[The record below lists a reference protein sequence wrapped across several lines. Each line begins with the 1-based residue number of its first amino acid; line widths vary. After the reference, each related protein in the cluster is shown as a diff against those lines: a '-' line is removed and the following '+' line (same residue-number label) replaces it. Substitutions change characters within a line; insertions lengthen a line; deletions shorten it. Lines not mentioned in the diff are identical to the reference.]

1 MAMEHQRQFIGRDK
15 PFCLAFSE
23 QLKTLMQQP
32 EGLADCLIW
41 VPSARA
47 GRHILNELFS
57 GAGEV
62 EAFHP
67 PRFVTPARCM
77 DALLES
83 AQVASQTQCL
93 LAWKIVL
100 LNAGRKSL
108 TPVFPV
114 VPDENLQDW
123 AYAVGEQMIHLKSR
137 LAEEN
142 ATMASVLEQAPEM
155 DVNRWK
161 CLAKLEESYLNELD
175 RQGLP
180 DPDTY
185 LRENM
190 ERLVDALPYE
200 KVLVAGILN
209 LTRRQATCLE
219 MLAAKGVVIE
229 CIVPARAD
237 EASTF
242 DELGRPRPGTWDKQ
256 AIPEDLLASCII
268 RTGEPREAADSILQL
283 SDSYRDQIDA
293 LVIGCPEDETGD
305 YLVERSR
312 LGKVPF
318 YAPKGLSLLDT
329 SWGRFLSAV
338 VRRSSEDSLESLMLL
353 LLHSHLRKWIT
364 GQGITPVQVER
375 AIQRLRTEQLLTHV
389 NQLYDS
395 ALGASGDVALVKRFI
410 QTLDAMFDQ
419 NSKPESLADQT
430 WNALHLLE
438 DSNPTTDSQRR
449 ILFQMEDVLQE
460 LKEEFVE
467 YRIPDADQQ
476 HLLEYRM
483 KQSQYYP
490 EREAEERPVTG
501 WLELPWEVAP
511 HLVIFGLPDSEVP
524 GTDGADAFLTP
535 SLCRKLGFHG
545 PDEAVAFHAFRLR
558 LILESRKSWGKLD
571 ILLPDRGMTD
581 DPVRPSR
588 FLFLSDKKTVSRRVD
603 TLLGDRPVL
612 TQSLPAEFGCALNLP
627 EPPALEKMSVTG
639 FSAYL
644 RNPFGFYLQ
653 SLMKWEPPAPL
664 PSDLD
669 ALRFGSLAHTVLESL
684 NRHEQGKSLVKQEDI
699 FHFLSSQLDETVASI
714 HGTRTRV
721 PVRIQIESMR
731 ERLRGASHVISDERQ
746 KGWLPYKVEW
756 AFHKEIPFLIE
767 GVSVRGKIDLLERN
781 EESGKYRIIDYKTSD
796 KNDGPYKVHLSM
808 VRSNTADPIIAES
821 DFEAGGKWYRWN
833 DLQLPL
839 YQLAVREALGD
850 FADCG
855 YISLSKAVKGIR
867 LDTWTP
873 SGEQASAAL
882 NCAKSVV
889 RHIQEGHFP
898 IPEKVSNRDPWLPW
912 FADDFHGA
920 INTQWIEAHG
930 GDAL

>member
-23 QLKTLMQQP
+23 QLKTMMGHP
-32 EGLADCLIW
+32 GGLVDCLVW

-47 GRHILNELFS
+47 GRHVLNELFS

-67 PRFVTPARCM
+67 PRFVTPARCV
-77 DALLES
+77 DALIES
-83 AQVASQTQCL
+83 AQVASETQCL
-93 LAWKIVL
+93 LAWKTVL
-100 LNAGRKSL
+100 LNAGSQFLK
-108 TPVFPV
+108 PVFPV
-114 VPDENLQDW
+114 VPEENLQDW
-123 AYAVGEQMIHLKSR
+123 AYAVAEQLIHLKSR

-142 ATMASVLEQAPEM
+142 ATMASVLEQVPEM

-161 CLAKLEESYLNELD
+161 CLARLEESYLSELN

-185 LRENM
+185 LKENM
-190 ERLVDALPYE
+190 ECLVSMLPYK

-209 LTRRQATCLE
+209 LTPRQATCLE
-219 MLAAKGVVIE
+219 LLAAKGIQIE
-229 CIVPARAD
+229 SIIPACAD
-237 EASTF
+237 EESTF
-242 DELGRPRPGTWDKQ
+242 DELGRPRPGTWDKRS
-256 AIPEDLLASCII
+256 IPDDLLSGCII
-268 RTGEPREAADSILQL
+268 RTGEPREAADSLLQL
-283 SDSYRDQIDA
+283 SDSYKDQIDA
-293 LVIGCPEDETGD
+293 LVIGCAEDEIGD

-338 VRRSSEDSLESLMLL
+338 MRRSSDDSLEVLL
-353 LLHSHLRKWIT
+353 LLLRHSQLRKWIT
-364 GQGITPVQVER
+364 EQDIAPVKVER

-389 NQLYDS
+389 HQLYDK
-395 ALGASGDVALVKRFI
+395 ALGPSGDVALVKSFI
-410 QTLDAMFDQ
+410 QILDGMFDQ
-419 NSKPESLADQT
+419 KSKQDTLADQT
-430 WNALHLLE
+430 WKALHLLE

-467 YRIPDADQQ
+467 YGIPDADQQ
-476 HLLEYRM
+476 RLLEYRLE
-483 KQSQYYP
+483 QSQYYP
-490 EREAEERPVTG
+490 ERETEERPVTG

-524 GTDGADAFLTP
+524 GTDGTDAFLTP
-535 SLCRKLGFHG
+535 SLCRKLGFYG

-588 FLFLSDKKTVSRRVD
+588 FLFLSDPETVSQRVD

-612 TQSLPAEFGCALNLP
+612 TQSLPAEFGCSLNLP

-653 SLMKWEPPAPL
+653 NLMKWDPPAAL
-664 PSDLD
+664 PADLD

-684 NRHEQGKSLVKQEDI
+684 NRDEQGKSLLEQDDI
-699 FHFLSSQLDETVASI
+699 FNFLSSQLDETVASI

-731 ERLRGASHVISDERQ
+731 ERLRGASHVIAAERQ

-756 AFHKEIPFLIE
+756 AFHNEIPFLIE
-767 GVSVRGKIDLLERN
+767 GVSIRGKIDLVERN
-781 EESGKYRIIDYKTSD
+781 EESGEYRIIDYKTSD
-796 KNDGPYKVHLSM
+796 KNDGPYKAHLSM
-808 VRSNTADPIIAES
+808 VRSNSADPVFEEC
-821 DFEAGGKWYRWN
+821 DFETGGKWYRWN

-839 YQLAVREALGD
+839 YQLAAREALGEY
-850 FADCG
+850 AQCG
-855 YISLSKAVKGIR
+855 YISLSKAVKDIR
-867 LDTWTP
+867 LDSWTP
-873 SGEQASAAL
+873 TEEQAAAAL
-882 NCAKSVV
+882 NCARSVV
-889 RHIQEGHFP
+889 RHIHEGHFP
-898 IPEKVSNRDPWLPW
+898 IPDKVSNRDPWLPW
-912 FADDFHGA
+912 FADDFNGS
-920 INTQWIEAHG
+920 ISPQWVEAHG
-930 GDAL
+930 GSQ